1 MKKRH
6 GAIFLITFIFFLSLI
21 PTTFSKASELN
32 FSVNAVI
39 PDNQIDKE
47 KSYFD
52 LKVTP
57 GEKQNLIVK
66 LRNTTDKEIVIN
78 PHIQSAKTNKNG
90 VIDYTPNKIKK
101 DDTLKIAMEDI
112 AKVPKEVTVPP
123 QSEKDLTIEVTMPKD
138 KFDGIILGGIYLKE
152 DTSKNKEDDKEKDV
166 AIKNEY
172 SYVVALQMRQN
183 NNKVKPM
190 LHMNEVNPETQNA
203 RNVIVAN
210 IQNSEPMII
219 SKLKIDATVNKK
231 GSKDNLA
238 ILKKENLQVAPNS
251 NFNIA
256 VPLEGEKL
264 EAGTYILNM
273 KAESAGKEWQF
284 KKEFSISADKATTM
298 NEKDVTLEKETPTM
312 LYIFL
317 GVAFLIVIAVVIYFI
332 IRRNKRK

>member
-1 MKKRH
+1 MKKRQ
-6 GAIFLITFIFFLSLI
+6 GTIFLITFIFFLSLM

-57 GEKQNLIVK
+57 GEKQKLIVK

-152 DTSKNKEDDKEKDV
+152 DTSKNKEEDKEKDV

-183 NNKVKPM
+183 DNKVKPM

>member
-1 MKKRH
+1 M
-6 GAIFLITFIFFLSLI
+6 

-57 GEKQNLIVK
+57 GEKQKLIVK

-152 DTSKNKEDDKEKDV
+152 DTSKNKEEDKEKDV

-183 NNKVKPM
+183 DNKVKPM

>member
-101 DDTLKIAMEDI
+101 DDTLKIAMEDV
-112 AKVPKEVTVPP
+112 AKVPEEVTVPP

-138 KFDGIILGGIYLKE
+138 KFDGVILGGIYLKE

-284 KKEFSISADKATTM
+284 KKEFSISADKATMM

>member
-1 MKKRH
+1 M
-6 GAIFLITFIFFLSLI
+6 

-57 GEKQNLIVK
+57 GEKQKLIVK

-101 DDTLKIAMEDI
+101 DDTLKIAMEGI

>member
-264 EAGTYILNM
+264 EAGTYILKM

-317 GVAFLIVIAVVIYFI
+317 SVAFLIVIAVVIYFI

>member
-1 MKKRH
+1 M
-6 GAIFLITFIFFLSLI
+6 

-57 GEKQNLIVK
+57 GEKQKLIVK

-101 DDTLKIAMEDI
+101 DDTLKIAMEDV
-112 AKVPKEVTVPP
+112 AKVPEEVTVPP
-123 QSEKDLTIEVTMPKD
+123 QSEKDLTIEVTVPKD
-138 KFDGIILGGIYLKE
+138 KFDGVILGGIYLKE
-152 DTSKNKEDDKEKDV
+152 DTSKNKEEDKENDV

-183 NNKVKPM
+183 DNKVKPM

-298 NEKDVTLEKETPTM
+298 NEKDVTL
-312 LYIFL
+312 
-317 GVAFLIVIAVVIYFI
+317 
-332 IRRNKRK
+332 

>member
-1 MKKRH
+1 M
-6 GAIFLITFIFFLSLI
+6 

-57 GEKQNLIVK
+57 GEKQKLIVK

-123 QSEKDLTIEVTMPKD
+123 QSEKDLTIEVTVPKD
-138 KFDGIILGGIYLKE
+138 KFDGVILGGIYLKE
-152 DTSKNKEDDKEKDV
+152 DTSKNKEEDKENDV

-183 NNKVKPM
+183 DNKVKPM

>member
-1 MKKRH
+1 MKKRQ
-6 GAIFLITFIFFLSLI
+6 GTIFLITFIFFLSLM

-57 GEKQNLIVK
+57 GEKQKLIVK

-101 DDTLKIAMEDI
+101 DDTLKIAMEDV
-112 AKVPKEVTVPP
+112 AKVPEEVTVPP
-123 QSEKDLTIEVTMPKD
+123 QSEKDLTIEVTVPKD
-138 KFDGIILGGIYLKE
+138 KFDGVILGGIYLKE
-152 DTSKNKEDDKEKDV
+152 DTSKNKEEDKENDV

-183 NNKVKPM
+183 DNKVKPM

>member
-6 GAIFLITFIFFLSLI
+6 GAIFSITFIFFLSLI

-57 GEKQNLIVK
+57 GEKQKLIVK

-101 DDTLKIAMEDI
+101 DDTLKIAMEDV
-112 AKVPKEVTVPP
+112 AKVPEEVTVPP
-123 QSEKDLTIEVTMPKD
+123 QSEKDLTIEVTVPKD
-138 KFDGIILGGIYLKE
+138 KFDGVILGGIYLKE
-152 DTSKNKEDDKEKDV
+152 DTSKNKEEDKENDV

-183 NNKVKPM
+183 DNKVKPM

>member
-1 MKKRH
+1 M
-6 GAIFLITFIFFLSLI
+6 

-183 NNKVKPM
+183 DNKVKPM

>member
-264 EAGTYILNM
+264 EAGTYILKM

>member
-1 MKKRH
+1 M
-6 GAIFLITFIFFLSLI
+6 

-57 GEKQNLIVK
+57 GEKQKLKVK

-101 DDTLKIAMEDI
+101 DDTLKIAMEDV
-112 AKVPKEVTVPP
+112 AKVPEEVTVPP
-123 QSEKDLTIEVTMPKD
+123 QSEKDLTIEVTVPKD
-138 KFDGIILGGIYLKE
+138 KFDGVILGGIYLKE
-152 DTSKNKEDDKEKDV
+152 DTSKNKEEDKENDV

>member
-1 MKKRH
+1 M
-6 GAIFLITFIFFLSLI
+6 

-57 GEKQNLIVK
+57 GEKQKLIVK

-101 DDTLKIAMEDI
+101 DDTLKIAMEDV
-112 AKVPKEVTVPP
+112 AKVPEEVTVPP
-123 QSEKDLTIEVTMPKD
+123 QSEKDLTIEVTVPKD
-138 KFDGIILGGIYLKE
+138 KFDGVILGGIYLKE
-152 DTSKNKEDDKEKDV
+152 DTSKNKEEDKENDV

-183 NNKVKPM
+183 DNKVKPM

-317 GVAFLIVIAVVIYFI
+317 GVAFLIVIAVVIHFI

>member
-1 MKKRH
+1 M
-6 GAIFLITFIFFLSLI
+6 

-57 GEKQNLIVK
+57 GEKQKLKVK

-112 AKVPKEVTVPP
+112 AKVPEEVTVPP

-183 NNKVKPM
+183 DNKVKPM

>member
-1 MKKRH
+1 M
-6 GAIFLITFIFFLSLI
+6 

-57 GEKQNLIVK
+57 GEKQKLIVK

-101 DDTLKIAMEDI
+101 DDTLKIAMEDV
-112 AKVPKEVTVPP
+112 AKVPEEVTVPP
-123 QSEKDLTIEVTMPKD
+123 QSEKDLTIEVTVPKD
-138 KFDGIILGGIYLKE
+138 KFDGVILGGIYLKE
-152 DTSKNKEDDKEKDV
+152 DTSKNKEEDKENDV

>member
-1 MKKRH
+1 M
-6 GAIFLITFIFFLSLI
+6 

-57 GEKQNLIVK
+57 GEKQKLIVK

-101 DDTLKIAMEDI
+101 DDTLKIAMEDV
-112 AKVPKEVTVPP
+112 AKVPEEVTVPP
-123 QSEKDLTIEVTMPKD
+123 QSEKDLTIEVTVPKD
-138 KFDGIILGGIYLKE
+138 KFDGVILGGIYLKE
-152 DTSKNKEDDKEKDV
+152 DTSKNKEEDKENDV

-183 NNKVKPM
+183 DNKVKPM
-190 LHMNEVNPETQNA
+190 LHMNEVNPEKQNA

>member
-1 MKKRH
+1 M
-6 GAIFLITFIFFLSLI
+6 

-123 QSEKDLTIEVTMPKD
+123 QSEKDLTIEVTVPKD
-138 KFDGIILGGIYLKE
+138 KFDGVILGGIYLKE
-152 DTSKNKEDDKEKDV
+152 DTSKNKEEDKENDV

-183 NNKVKPM
+183 DNKVKPM

>member
-1 MKKRH
+1 M
-6 GAIFLITFIFFLSLI
+6 

-57 GEKQNLIVK
+57 GEKQKLKVK

-101 DDTLKIAMEDI
+101 DDTLKIAMEDV
-112 AKVPKEVTVPP
+112 AKVPEEVTVPP
-123 QSEKDLTIEVTMPKD
+123 QSEKDLTIEVTVPKD
-138 KFDGIILGGIYLKE
+138 KFDGVILGGIYLKE
-152 DTSKNKEDDKEKDV
+152 DTSKNKEEDKENDV

-183 NNKVKPM
+183 DNKVKPM

>member
-1 MKKRH
+1 M
-6 GAIFLITFIFFLSLI
+6 

-57 GEKQNLIVK
+57 GEKQKLIVK

-101 DDTLKIAMEDI
+101 DDTLKIAMEDV
-112 AKVPKEVTVPP
+112 AKVPEEVTVPP
-123 QSEKDLTIEVTMPKD
+123 QSEKDLTIEVTVPKD
-138 KFDGIILGGIYLKE
+138 KFDGVILGGIYLKE

>member
-256 VPLEGEKL
+256 VPLEGERL

-298 NEKDVTLEKETPTM
+298 NEKDITLEKETPTM

>member
-1 MKKRH
+1 MKKRQVT
-6 GAIFLITFIFFLSLI
+6 IFLITFIFFLSLM

-57 GEKQNLIVK
+57 GEKQKLIVK

-101 DDTLKIAMEDI
+101 DDTLKIAMEDV
-112 AKVPKEVTVPP
+112 AKVPEEVTVPP
-123 QSEKDLTIEVTMPKD
+123 QSEKDLTIEVTVPKD
-138 KFDGIILGGIYLKE
+138 KFDGVILGGIYLKE
-152 DTSKNKEDDKEKDV
+152 DTSKNKEEDKENDV

-183 NNKVKPM
+183 DNKVKPM

>member
-1 MKKRH
+1 M
-6 GAIFLITFIFFLSLI
+6 

-57 GEKQNLIVK
+57 GEKQKLIVK

-101 DDTLKIAMEDI
+101 DDTLKIAMEDV
-112 AKVPKEVTVPP
+112 AKVPEEVTVPP
-123 QSEKDLTIEVTMPKD
+123 QSEKDLTIEVTVPKD
-138 KFDGIILGGIYLKE
+138 KFDGVILGGIYLKE
-152 DTSKNKEDDKEKDV
+152 DTSKNKEEDKENDV

-183 NNKVKPM
+183 DNKVKPM

-256 VPLEGEKL
+256 APLEGEKL

>member
-1 MKKRH
+1 M
-6 GAIFLITFIFFLSLI
+6 

-57 GEKQNLIVK
+57 GEKQKLIVK

-101 DDTLKIAMEDI
+101 DDTLKIAMEDV
-112 AKVPKEVTVPP
+112 AKVPEEVTVPP

-138 KFDGIILGGIYLKE
+138 KFDGVILGGIYLKE
-152 DTSKNKEDDKEKDV
+152 DTSKNKEEDKENDV

-183 NNKVKPM
+183 DNKVKPM

>member
-1 MKKRH
+1 MKKRQ
-6 GAIFLITFIFFLSLI
+6 GTIFLITFIFFLSLM

-57 GEKQNLIVK
+57 GEKQKLIVK

-101 DDTLKIAMEDI
+101 DDTLKIAMEDV
-112 AKVPKEVTVPP
+112 AKVPEEVTVPP
-123 QSEKDLTIEVTMPKD
+123 QSEKDLTIEVTVPKD
-138 KFDGIILGGIYLKE
+138 KFDGVILGGIYLKE
-152 DTSKNKEDDKEKDV
+152 DTSKNKEEDKEKDV

-183 NNKVKPM
+183 DNKVKPM

-219 SKLKIDATVNKK
+219 SKLKIDTTVNKK

>member
-1 MKKRH
+1 M
-6 GAIFLITFIFFLSLI
+6 

-57 GEKQNLIVK
+57 GEKQKLIVK

-90 VIDYTPNKIKK
+90 VIDYTSNKIKK
-101 DDTLKIAMEDI
+101 DDTLKIAMEDV
-112 AKVPKEVTVPP
+112 AKVPEEVTVPP
-123 QSEKDLTIEVTMPKD
+123 QSEKDLTIEVTVPKD
-138 KFDGIILGGIYLKE
+138 KFDGVILGGIYLKE
-152 DTSKNKEDDKEKDV
+152 DTSKNKEEDKENDV

>member
-152 DTSKNKEDDKEKDV
+152 DTSKNKEEDKEKDV

-183 NNKVKPM
+183 DNKVKPM

>member
-1 MKKRH
+1 MKKRQ
-6 GAIFLITFIFFLSLI
+6 GTIFLITFIFFLSLM

-57 GEKQNLIVK
+57 GEKQKLIVK

>member
-1 MKKRH
+1 M
-6 GAIFLITFIFFLSLI
+6 

-57 GEKQNLIVK
+57 GEKQKLIVK

-101 DDTLKIAMEDI
+101 DDTLKIAMEDV
-112 AKVPKEVTVPP
+112 AKVPEEVTVPP
-123 QSEKDLTIEVTMPKD
+123 QSEKDLTIEVTVPKD
-138 KFDGIILGGIYLKE
+138 KFDGVILGGIYLKE
-152 DTSKNKEDDKEKDV
+152 DTSKNKEEDKENDV

-183 NNKVKPM
+183 DNKVKPM

-332 IRRNKRK
+332 TAYYEIYYYSNNF

>member
-57 GEKQNLIVK
+57 GEKQKLIVK

-264 EAGTYILNM
+264 EAGTYILKM

>member
-1 MKKRH
+1 M
-6 GAIFLITFIFFLSLI
+6 

-57 GEKQNLIVK
+57 GEKQKLIVK

-138 KFDGIILGGIYLKE
+138 KFDGVILGGIYLKE
-152 DTSKNKEDDKEKDV
+152 DTSKNKEEDKENDV

-183 NNKVKPM
+183 DNKVKPM

-284 KKEFSISADKATTM
+284 KKEFNISADKATTM

>member
-1 MKKRH
+1 M
-6 GAIFLITFIFFLSLI
+6 

-57 GEKQNLIVK
+57 GEKQKLIVK

-101 DDTLKIAMEDI
+101 DDTLKIAMEDV
-112 AKVPKEVTVPP
+112 AKVPEEVTVPP

-152 DTSKNKEDDKEKDV
+152 DTSKNKEEDKENDV

-183 NNKVKPM
+183 DNKVKPM

>member
-1 MKKRH
+1 M
-6 GAIFLITFIFFLSLI
+6 

-101 DDTLKIAMEDI
+101 DDTLKIAMEDV
-112 AKVPKEVTVPP
+112 AKVPEEVTVPP
-123 QSEKDLTIEVTMPKD
+123 QSEKDLTIEVTVPKD
-138 KFDGIILGGIYLKE
+138 KFDGVILGGIYLKE
-152 DTSKNKEDDKEKDV
+152 DTSKNKEEDKENDV

-183 NNKVKPM
+183 DNKVKPM

>member
-1 MKKRH
+1 M
-6 GAIFLITFIFFLSLI
+6 
-21 PTTFSKASELN
+21 
-32 FSVNAVI
+32 
-39 PDNQIDKE
+39 
-47 KSYFD
+47 
-52 LKVTP
+52 TP
-57 GEKQNLIVK
+57 GEKQKLIVK

-123 QSEKDLTIEVTMPKD
+123 QSEKDLTIEVTVPKD
-138 KFDGIILGGIYLKE
+138 KFDGVILGGIYLKE
-152 DTSKNKEDDKEKDV
+152 DTSKNKEEDKENDV

-183 NNKVKPM
+183 DNKVKPM

>member
-1 MKKRH
+1 M
-6 GAIFLITFIFFLSLI
+6 

-57 GEKQNLIVK
+57 GEKQKLIVK

-138 KFDGIILGGIYLKE
+138 KFDGVILGGIYLKE
-152 DTSKNKEDDKEKDV
+152 DTSKNKEEDKENDV

-183 NNKVKPM
+183 DNKVKPM

>member
-152 DTSKNKEDDKEKDV
+152 DTSKNKEEDKENDV

-183 NNKVKPM
+183 DNKVKPM

>member
-6 GAIFLITFIFFLSLI
+6 GAIFSITFIFFLSLI

-57 GEKQNLIVK
+57 GEKQKLIVK

-101 DDTLKIAMEDI
+101 DDTLKIAMEDV
-112 AKVPKEVTVPP
+112 AKVPEEVTVPP
-123 QSEKDLTIEVTMPKD
+123 QSEKDLTIEVTVPKD
-138 KFDGIILGGIYLKE
+138 KFDGVILGGIYLKE
-152 DTSKNKEDDKEKDV
+152 DTSKNKEEDKENDV

-231 GSKDNLA
+231 GNKDNLA

>member
-264 EAGTYILNM
+264 EAGTYILKM

-298 NEKDVTLEKETPTM
+298 NEKDVTLEKATPTM

>member
-1 MKKRH
+1 M
-6 GAIFLITFIFFLSLI
+6 

-57 GEKQNLIVK
+57 GEKQKLIVK

>member
-1 MKKRH
+1 M
-6 GAIFLITFIFFLSLI
+6 

-57 GEKQNLIVK
+57 GEKQKLIVK

-101 DDTLKIAMEDI
+101 DDTLKIAMEDV
-112 AKVPKEVTVPP
+112 AKVPEEVTVPP
-123 QSEKDLTIEVTMPKD
+123 QSEKDLTIEVTVPKD
-138 KFDGIILGGIYLKE
+138 KFDGVILGGIYLKE
-152 DTSKNKEDDKEKDV
+152 DTSKNKEEDKENDV

-183 NNKVKPM
+183 DNKVKPM